1 MHSLVSENVVF
12 VQKCNWT
19 LLQVSGRGCLYN
31 VRGTASPT
39 RGQTSPLHSNTDTA
53 DDSDDEE
60 EEEGVAE
67 ISQQLAHDLGPIEQ
81 ENIAIS
87 EHLQV
92 RFLFALCVSCKALR
106 KNIG

>member
-1 MHSLVSENVVF
+1 
-12 VQKCNWT
+12 
-19 LLQVSGRGCLYN
+19 
-31 VRGTASPT
+31 
-39 RGQTSPLHSNTDTA
+39 LHSNSDTA

-81 ENIAIS
+81 ENMAIS

-92 RFLFALCVSCKALR
+92 KFFCS
-106 KNIG
+106 